1 MNILIY
7 LPLPGFNFE
16 CSDEVHEHFNISNL
30 VTTNTALFTRI
41 PFHFCG
47 SVFCVDYLLRLTTQY
62 DLVFILNF
70 FKVKIIFLE
79 PGVRLLIGVRKDC
92 SSVYGLIQA

>member
-79 PGVRLLIGVRKDC
+79 P
-92 SSVYGLIQA
+92 SS